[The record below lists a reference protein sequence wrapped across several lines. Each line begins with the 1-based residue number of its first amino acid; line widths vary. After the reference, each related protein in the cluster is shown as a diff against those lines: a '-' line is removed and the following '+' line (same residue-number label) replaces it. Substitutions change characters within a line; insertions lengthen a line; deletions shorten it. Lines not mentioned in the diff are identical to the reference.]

1 MYSDGVADECVFGE
15 RTRLLRVSRGL
26 TQRQLAE
33 KIGVGRTTVGMYE
46 SGLREP
52 SCEIAQR
59 LAAVLS
65 TTVDYLLGSSDDP
78 RAGATPQGQEEACPL
93 IMEILEHLEK
103 LTLEEQQ
110 EVLRYVRFLLA
121 GREDPPAPRQ

>member
-1 MYSDGVADECVFGE
+1 
-15 RTRLLRVSRGL
+15 VSKGL

-33 KIGVGRTTVGMYE
+33 QIGVGRTTVGMYE
-46 SGLREP
+46 SGLRKP

-59 LAAVLS
+59 LASVLS

-78 RAGATPQGQEEACPL
+78 RGAAPQGQEEECPL

-103 LTLEEQQ
+103 LTWEEQN
-110 EVLRYVRFLLA
+110 EVLRYVRFLLTE
-121 GREDPPAPRQ
+121 REDPPAPRQYLP